1 MSLQPI
7 DLQTLFVRL
16 SQIGKEQAARKESQ
30 VLQQEARGN
39 ELARQAKLNDESVNQ
54 TNELKDESGKVREK
68 KEGSTGSPGH
78 EHSETEEQRREGRG
92 EEKKKRNVFEDP
104 ALGKNIDISG

>member
-16 SQIGKEQAARKESQ
+16 SQIGKEQAALKESA
-30 VLQQEARGN
+30 VVQQELHGN
-39 ELARQAKLNDESVNQ
+39 EIAKRSRMQDETVNR
-54 TNELKDESGKVREK
+54 THELEEESGKVQEK
-68 KEGSTGSPGH
+68 KEGSPQSG
-78 EHSETEEQRREGRG
+78 GRG
-92 EEKKKRNVFEDP
+92 EQEEYTKSGKGREKKKRNVFEDP